1 MKGIKKAL
9 VGIAAGALLTLGA
22 SAPALAD
29 FLVGGGVEQGQYM
42 INTSITGYTL
52 SQEQTTVQQTI
63 LSVNYNPVVE
73 MNIVEEGYMEQEI
86 GEGAITA
93 TSNGATYGIEVSSSG
108 ISAGSMS
115 TSNAA
120 VATGENS
127 YGFAMSYTETDV
139 EVNF

>member
-29 FLVGGGVEQGQYM
+29 FLVGGSVEQEQYM

-52 SQEQTTVQQTI
+52 SQEQTTVQETV
-63 LSVNYNPVVE
+63 LCVDYNPVVE
-73 MNIVEEGYMEQEI
+73 INVEEYAYMEQEI
-86 GEGAITA
+86 GEGAFTA
-93 TSNGATYGIEVSSSG
+93 TGNYAAYGAEINCG
-108 ISAGSMS
+108 ISAGSISESGAM
-115 TSNAA
+115 
-120 VATGENS
+120 VITGENS